1 MTQDI
6 DKPSNFSQSRRSFV
20 AVAAGALAAGV
31 GAAWWRSQSQQ
42 LPPAMTDALWS
53 AEFERPDGSPLKLL
67 EFKNRPLVI
76 NFWAT
81 WCGPCLKE
89 IPEFIELQNR
99 YADKGLQFI
108 GIAVDRPEAVAT
120 YLNSININYPILVG
134 DMPAIS
140 IAHELGN
147 HIDAVPFTVIVNQ
160 QGQIIHQHAGEFSKE
175 QLLEVIKPL
184 LN

>member
-1 MTQDI
+1 MKTAGLI
-6 DKPSNFSQSRRSFV
+6 LIAV
-20 AVAAGALAAGV
+20 AVLALGGGIIARGLLSPTDQAS
-31 GAAWWRSQSQQ
+31 AKS
-42 LPPAMTDALWS
+42 LPDFIL
-53 AEFERPDGSPLKLL
+53 PDVSGQPHAISEWQGKL
-67 EFKNRPLVI
+67 RVI

-89 IPEFIELQNR
+89 IPEFIELQNH

-108 GIAVDRPEAVAT
+108 GIAVDSPEAVAT

>member
-1 MTQDI
+1 MKTAGLI
-6 DKPSNFSQSRRSFV
+6 FIVV
-20 AVAAGALAAGV
+20 AVLALGGGIIARGLLSPTDQAS
-31 GAAWWRSQSQQ
+31 AKS
-42 LPPAMTDALWS
+42 LPDFTL
-53 AEFERPDGSPLKLL
+53 PDVSGQPHAISEWQGKL
-67 EFKNRPLVI
+67 RVI

-108 GIAVDRPEAVAT
+108 GIAVDSPEAVAT

>member
-1 MTQDI
+1 MKTAGLI
-6 DKPSNFSQSRRSFV
+6 FIAV
-20 AVAAGALAAGV
+20 AVLALGGGIIARGLLSPTDQAS
-31 GAAWWRSQSQQ
+31 AKS
-42 LPPAMTDALWS
+42 LPDFTL
-53 AEFERPDGSPLKLL
+53 PDVSGQPHAISEWQGKL
-67 EFKNRPLVI
+67 RVI

-108 GIAVDRPEAVAT
+108 GIAVDSPEAVAT

>member
-1 MTQDI
+1 MKLFGIIIFAAILALGAGIFARGLSTPTQP
-6 DKPSNFSQSRRSFV
+6 KVVALPEFS
-20 AVAAGALAAGV
+20 LADVSG
-31 GAAWWRSQSQQ
+31 
-42 LPPAMTDALWS
+42 
-53 AEFERPDGSPLKLL
+53 KLHSIS
-67 EFKNRPLVI
+67 EWQGKIRVI

-89 IPEFIELQNR
+89 IPEFIELQNQ

-108 GIAVDRPEAVAT
+108 GIAVDSPEAVQT
-120 YLNSININYPILVG
+120 YLNTININYPILVG

-140 IAHELGN
+140 IAHQLGN
-147 HIDAVPFTVIVNQ
+147 HIDAVPFTVIVNP

-184 LN
+184 FN

>member
-1 MTQDI
+1 MKTAGLI
-6 DKPSNFSQSRRSFV
+6 FIAV
-20 AVAAGALAAGV
+20 AVLALGGGIIARGLLSPTDQAS
-31 GAAWWRSQSQQ
+31 AKS
-42 LPPAMTDALWS
+42 LPDFTL
-53 AEFERPDGSPLKLL
+53 PDVSGQPHAISEWQGKL
-67 EFKNRPLVI
+67 RVI

-89 IPEFIELQNR
+89 IPEFIELQNH

-108 GIAVDRPEAVAT
+108 GIAIDSPEAVAT
-120 YLNSININYPILVG
+120 YLNSININYPMLVG